1 MAWVTRRYRPRMA
14 ETTYRQHRFRAPSGA
29 TELLIVRHG
38 ESEPAHPDR
47 PFPLVD
53 GHGDPALAPQGRQQA
68 ELVGAR
74 LADQQVSA
82 IYVTTLRRTAETAAP
97 LAARTGLTPVVEP
110 DLREVHLGDWEGGQ
124 FRVKVAEGD
133 PIVARMFAEERW
145 DAIPG
150 AEPHDAYAAR
160 VAGAIGRIVAAHP
173 GQRVAVFS
181 HGGVIGEI
189 LRQATGS
196 RPFAF
201 VGCDNGAISHLVAT
215 ADRWVVRRFND
226 TSHLPGGFDLDPE
239 PHLPAGQQ
247 GFSA

>member
-1 MAWVTRRYRPRMA
+1 MTRA
-14 ETTYRQHRFRAPSGA
+14 SYRQHRYQAPAGA
-29 TELLIVRHG
+29 TELLVVRHG
-38 ESEPAHPDR
+38 ASEPAVPGR
-47 PFPLVD
+47 PFPLVG
-53 GHGDPALAPQGRQQA
+53 GHGDPALAPEGREQA
-68 ELVGAR
+68 ERVGAR
-74 LADQQVSA
+74 LADQGIDA

-97 LAARTGLTPVVEP
+97 LAERTGLVPRVEA

-150 AEPHDAYAAR
+150 AEPQDAYAAR
-160 VAGAIGRIVAAHP
+160 VAAGLGRIVAAHP
-173 GQRVAVFS
+173 GERVAVFT
-181 HGGVIGEI
+181 HGGVIGEV

-201 VGCDNGAISHLVAT
+201 VGGDNAGITHLVAT
-215 ADRWVVRRFND
+215 DGRWVVRRFND
-226 TSHLPGGFDLDPE
+226 TSHLPGGLDVDPVPDLPE
-239 PHLPAGQQ
+239 GGS

>member
-1 MAWVTRRYRPRMA
+1 MA
-14 ETTYRQHRFRAPSGA
+14 ETSYRQHRFRAPAGA

-38 ESEPAHPDR
+38 ASEPAVPGQ
-47 PFPLVD
+47 PFPLVG
-53 GHGDPALAPQGRQQA
+53 GHGDPALGPEGRAQA

-82 IYVTTLRRTAETAAP
+82 IYVTSLRRTVETAAP
-97 LAARTGLTPVVEP
+97 LVARTGITPLVEA
-110 DLREVHLGDWEGGQ
+110 DLREVHLGDWEGGM

-133 PIVARMFAEERW
+133 PVVATMFAEQRW

-150 AEPHDAYAAR
+150 AEPQDAYAAR
-160 VAGAIGRIVAAHP
+160 VTAALDRIVGAHP
-173 GQRVAVFS
+173 GERVAVFT

-189 LRQATGS
+189 LRQATGC

-201 VGCDNGAISHLVAT
+201 VGGDNGSISHLVAT
-215 ADRWVVRRFND
+215 EGRWVVRRYND
-226 TSHLPGGFDLDPE
+226 TSHLPGGLDLDAEPDLPE
-239 PHLPAGQQ
+239 GGG